1 MAMPSRQATEPT
13 PAEPQGPAARG
24 MFDVA
29 YNERLPVGQAI
40 ILGLQNV
47 FGMTGMFVFPGLLG
61 RAFNLD
67 PEQIAYLYGMSFAT
81 CGIITILQSVLLL
94 RLPIIQGPYAGNFAA
109 LMAVGHLQSG
119 GLGAAYGSL
128 AVAALI
134 WCALTLPIRGFS
146 VAGLFAHYLRAPI
159 ISGMIVILTIVQ
171 IANVAL
177 PAWIGQPSSP
187 GFGWV
192 NLGAGTIAVAVLIS
206 VTVWGGKIWRR
217 GAVLFALAIGSA
229 VYALF
234 RPVSFAQ
241 VASAPI
247 LVTPRFFPFG
257 FAAQADLVAIFL
269 LVLIAAG
276 MGSMAMYQLVA
287 DWGDE
292 KLTPARASEGV
303 LGVGIGTVLVG
314 IVGGFSTI
322 VYPDNIGLMRTTRV
336 GSRYATMTA
345 GILLI
350 VLGGCVKFDM
360 LLVVVPTPVLS
371 ASATLLFGIVF
382 MQGVQMLGRVN
393 WDDRAFIAAGL
404 AIMVGIGGLFV
415 PPDALN
421 QMPLWLRLVV
431 QQPVISGGLTVVI
444 LYALLGREKAG
455 RKKQVKEA

>member
-1 MAMPSRQATEPT
+1 MTMLSRQ
-13 PAEPQGPAARG
+13 PAGTTLPKPKGGAASAI
-24 MFDVA
+24 FDIGF
-29 YNERLPVGQAI
+29 NERLPVGQSL

-61 RAFNLD
+61 RAFNLS

-134 WCALTLPIRGFS
+134 WCVLTVPIRGFS
-146 VAGLFAHYLRAPI
+146 IVGLFAGYLRAPI

-177 PAWIGQPSSP
+177 PSWIGLPASP

-192 NLGAGTIAVAVLIS
+192 NFGAGTIAVAVLIA

-217 GAVLFALAIGSA
+217 GAVLFALAIGSGF
-229 VYALF
+229 YALF

-241 VASAPI
+241 VASAPL
-247 LVTPRFFPFG
+247 LVTPRLFPFG
-257 FAAQADLVAIFL
+257 FGVQPDLVAIFL

-287 DWGDE
+287 DWGGE
-292 KLTPARASEGV
+292 KLSPARSSEGV
-303 LGVGIGTVLVG
+303 LGVGLGTVLVG

-415 PPDALN
+415 PPDALA
-421 QMPLWLRLVV
+421 QMPLWLRLLV

-444 LYALLGREKAG
+444 LYALLGREKPA
-455 RKKQVKEA
+455 KES